1 MLPLNSDI
9 STEKLL
15 TNIERFSFVST
26 KGTELHTWEIQI
38 LTFPY
43 RKFQSQIYCNVFHF
57 MYFLCDL
64 KFSPFCSQTYNTV
77 E

>member
-1 MLPLNSDI
+1 MLSLNSDI

-15 TNIERFSFVST
+15 TYIESFFFVST

-43 RKFQSQIYCNVFHF
+43 RKFQSQIYWTPPLT
-57 MYFLCDL
+57 YFILCI
-64 KFSPFCSQTYNTV
+64 FYVT
-77 E
+77 